1 MILTIGRLHV
11 RTRMPARLRTRASAT
26 AQLVRDVLPQSASRH
41 LNRLPQEPAVARIR
55 RLYVRVRLTAAELD
69 ARRLGDAWSDAFA
82 RALIRAINQPP
93 EMGGTLAS
101 GSAETWF
108 AEVTIAILDGRL
120 SEWAFD
126 EFEPYRD
133 LPASSAIVSLVRDHE
148 ADWPAVLAHL
158 ARKERL
164 DRLIYALGVDGCRQV
179 VPAIAGRRA
188 WSSLTSL
195 DELGSIADLIVRQL
209 ATVLHRESL
218 DMVTVRL
225 VAAAAD
231 DGGRASTYSP
241 EALRS
246 AIAAIGWLSRHLR
259 QPSSAF
265 TGRYPALPVDE
276 LHGAPA
282 LLGVIAS
289 AYDALRRPDPPA
301 NGPLASMRELLP
313 VFANADESAT
323 AVTVTDSPV
332 AGLFLLVP
340 VLDRA
345 RWAQKIRAS
354 MLGAAYG
361 ANAVTYVLT
370 GTALAILGRAPT
382 GTERVDPGVSRFA
395 GWLDDADPS
404 ALRRLAREQGREAW
418 VDLVRCLAGDAVES
432 DLIAGWDL
440 AFSVLGTTLVRQFA
454 ERLRGFSRSTERFI
468 VERMLAAPGRL
479 EIDEHRVL
487 VRLHSNAFWPVIRL
501 SGADA
506 PVDAVS
512 WLGGRQVAFELQ
524 GV

>member
-1 MILTIGRLHV
+1 MTLTIGRLHV
-11 RTRMPARLRTRASAT
+11 RTRVPARLRTVASAT
-26 AQLVRDVLPQSASRH
+26 AQLVREVLPQSASRH
-41 LNRLPQEPAVARIR
+41 LDRLPQEPAVARIR

-148 ADWPAVLAHL
+148 ADWPAVLAQL
-158 ARKERL
+158 ARKDRL
-164 DRLIYALGVDGCRQV
+164 DRLIHALGADGCRQLL
-179 VPAIAGRRA
+179 PAMTDRRT
-188 WSSLTSL
+188 WSSVTSL
-195 DELGSIADLIVRQL
+195 DELASIAALTVRQL
-209 ATVLHRESL
+209 ATVLPRESL
-218 DMVTVRL
+218 DMLALRL

-241 EALRS
+241 ETLRS
-246 AIAAIGWLSRHLR
+246 AIAALVWLSRRLQ
-259 QPSSAF
+259 QPSSGFAR
-265 TGRYPALPVDE
+265 RYPALPIDE

-282 LLGVIAS
+282 LLAVITS
-289 AYDALRRPDPPA
+289 AYDALRRPDPPVS
-301 NGPLASMRELLP
+301 GPLASIRELLP
-313 VFANADESAT
+313 VFTNANEPGT
-323 AVTVTDSPV
+323 AMTVTDSPV

-345 RWAQKIRAS
+345 RWAERIRAS
-354 MLGAAYG
+354 VLGKAYG

-382 GTERVDPGVSRFA
+382 GTERIDPGVATFA
-395 GWLDDADPS
+395 GWLEGADPS
-404 ALRRLAREQGREAW
+404 ALRRLARDQGREVW
-418 VDLVRCLAGDAVES
+418 VDLVRCLAGDAVEG